1 MSVISINFFMEI
13 SFLSVALGTR
23 YKWMLFSA
31 FLWLLTKLQSNCLIG
46 YDYFVVIAAPS
57 DGKKYESKDD
67 ELPVDIKLPVKHVL
81 SRELQV
87 FNLQSTFK
95 YIYFSSCHIYILF
108 LLFLQ
113 LYFEK
118 ITELVVSKSDSVLF
132 KEALVSLATD
142 SGLHPLVPYFTCFIA
157 DEVPM
162 VD

>member
-1 MSVISINFFMEI
+1 
-13 SFLSVALGTR
+13 
-23 YKWMLFSA
+23 MLFSV
-31 FLWLLTKLQSNCLIG
+31 FPWLSAKLQSNHLIG

-87 FNLQSTFK
+87 FNLQSTFI
-95 YIYFSSCHIYILF
+95 YIYFSCSHFDMPF
-108 LLFLQ
+108 LLLLQ

-118 ITELVVSKSDSVLF
+118 ITELAMSKSDSVLF

-157 DEVPM
+157 DEVPI